1 MIKFRTIRLASALY
15 FLAMLI
21 AVGCD
26 AVKPEGT
33 KEIAQA
39 IIEQELAKWMSG
51 QKSELV
57 SSHSLRRNEPPI
69 SYEIRSM
76 VPAAPD
82 VFAQTVQKDMPRD
95 WKTWPAFQANA
106 VLHWNS
112 KAGTPMQTV
121 ERFKLTW
128 NPYEKKWFGT
138 KTY

>member
-1 MIKFRTIRLASALY
+1 MIRIPTVRFAIALC
-15 FLAMLI
+15 LLIMLNLI
-21 AVGCD
+21 GCD
-26 AVKPEGT
+26 AVKPEAS
-33 KEIAQA
+33 KEVAQA
-39 IIEQELAKWMSG
+39 LVELELAKWMSG
-51 QKSELV
+51 QESEIV

-76 VPAAPD
+76 VPAEPD
-82 VFAQTVQKDMPRD
+82 VFAQTVEKELPSD
-95 WKTWPAFQANA
+95 WKSWPAFQANA

-112 KAGTPMQTV
+112 QAGTPMQTV